1 MVSEWGCGCEESRHI
16 QNGGGEEVHGVKLGA
31 RMQRKWTTYELEVER
46 EHDGVRLGTQMRRK
60 QTHMN

>member
-1 MVSEWGCGCEESRHI
+1 MMVLGCGHRWEES
-16 QNGGGEEVHGVKLGA
+16 GTMYK
-31 RMQRKWTTYELEVER
+31 LEVER